1 MTRSR
6 DNASMQATIALD
18 PDVAAAVVRLCNER
32 GIGVSAAIN
41 DLVRRGLASEHPPR
55 RFVQRTSSM
64 GVPAIPLDDIA
75 AVLDVLEGDAR
86 R

>member
-1 MTRSR
+1 MRT
-6 DNASMQATIALD
+6 TVTLD
-18 PDVAAAVVRLCNER
+18 PDVAAAVSHLQAER

-41 DLVRRGLASEHPPR
+41 DLVRRGLSAEQPR
-55 RFVQRTSSM
+55 QRFVQETSSM

-75 AVLDVLEGDAR
+75 GVLDALEGDAR

>member
-1 MTRSR
+1 MRT
-6 DNASMQATIALD
+6 TVTLD
-18 PDVAAAVVRLCNER
+18 PDVAAAVSHLQSER

-41 DLVRRGLASEHPPR
+41 DLVRRGLAAERPPR
-55 RFVQRTSSM
+55 RFVQATSAM
-64 GVPAIPLDDIA
+64 GAPALELDDIA

>member
-1 MTRSR
+1 MRT
-6 DNASMQATIALD
+6 TVTLD
-18 PDVAAAVVRLCNER
+18 PDVAAAVSHLQAEQ

-41 DLVRRGLASEHPPR
+41 DLVRRGLASEHPRR

-64 GVPAIPLDDIA
+64 GVPSIPLDDIA
-75 AVLDVLEGDAR
+75 GVLDVLEGDSR

>member
-1 MTRSR
+1 MRT
-6 DNASMQATIALD
+6 TVTLD
-18 PDVAAAVVRLCNER
+18 PDVAAAVSHLQAER
-32 GIGVSAAIN
+32 GVGVSAAIN
-41 DLVRRGLASEHPPR
+41 ALVRRGLASEHPPR

-75 AVLDVLEGDAR
+75 GVLDALEGDAR